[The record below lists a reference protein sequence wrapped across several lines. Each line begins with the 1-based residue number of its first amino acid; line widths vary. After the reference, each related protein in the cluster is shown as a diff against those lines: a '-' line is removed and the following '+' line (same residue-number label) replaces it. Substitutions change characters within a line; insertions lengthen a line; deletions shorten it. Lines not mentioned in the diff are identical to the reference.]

1 MIVNVFLASGRKLTV
16 SSKRPGNLAV
26 ANKSQTLPRN
36 LGSKNAIAGVP
47 RQPIKTAATPPA
59 VRRQFVSIIKEKNLS
74 YILLLN

>member
-1 MIVNVFLASGRKLTV
+1 MINNVVFLISLFSASGRKLTV

-26 ANKSQTLPRN
+26 VNKSQTLPRN

-59 VRRQFVSIIKEKNLS
+59 VRRQFVS
-74 YILLLN
+74 